1 LAIVLGGPEFKIE
14 DLHLRVPADA
24 SFADDQENR
33 RSTAGYVVMA
43 GRGPIIWKSALQTYV
58 AGSTLEAEF
67 TNFMP
72 AIKAAIWVHDML
84 KELGLPQPL
93 PIRIESDST
102 NAIANAN
109 DPYFGSRIRHM
120 DIKYKWV
127 KEQIAQCTVEPV
139 YVPTTDM
146 AADGLTKPLVPE
158 KHTHFL
164 ELLNL
169 QPFPSP

>member
-1 LAIVLGGPEFKIE
+1 MAGGGPI
-14 DLHLRVPADA
+14 V
-24 SFADDQENR
+24 
-33 RSTAGYVVMA
+33 
-43 GRGPIIWKSALQTYV
+43 WKSALQTYV

-109 DPYFGSRIRHM
+109 DPHFGSKIRHL

-127 KEQIAQCTVEPV
+127 KEQIVQCIVEPV
-139 YVPTTDM
+139 YVPTTEM
-146 AADGLTKPLVPE
+146 VADGLTKPLGPE
-158 KHTHFL
+158 KHARFL
-164 ELLNL
+164 EQLNL
-169 QPFPSP
+169 QQFPST